1 MYCQRTNNFN
11 ASRGQ
16 IEYVY
21 NLVARDILL
30 YLLTPIYMG
39 ISKKLLSN
47 EAEIVARVRGTATLY
62 ANQTIEF
69 HPDGESEKS
78 LYNATS
84 AQTKSGAIKQSA
96 KSAVMRVVTDAKS
109 ESLKADLMRKSLEL
123 IGKLPDDA
131 SEALVMP
138 DYRELVGETNHGK
151 VFLSKDQILVQIA
164 LRFDEPNPK
173 VADLLAHASA
183 EQLKFIKQY
192 LDPTATFLAEVAALC
207 LLLANCQA
215 QHERDVKLMNPKP
228 RKSKK
233 K

>member
-1 MYCQRTNNFN
+1 MKTEQ
-11 ASRGQ
+11 
-16 IEYVY
+16 
-21 NLVARDILL
+21 
-30 YLLTPIYMG
+30 
-39 ISKKLLSN
+39 KKPLSN

-131 SEALVMP
+131 SEALVLP

-151 VFLSKDQILVQIA
+151 VFLSKDEVLVQIV
-164 LRFDEPNPK
+164 LRFDEVNPK
-173 VADLLAHASA
+173 VADLLDHATP
-183 EQLKFIKQY
+183 EQLTYIKQY
-192 LDPTATFLAEVAALC
+192 LDPTAIFQAEAGTIC